1 MIYGFSFSL
10 FFHVISNTTKYK
22 INKYGWI
29 NNSGRRYLWDGL
41 FIVHT
46 ILLYYLL
53 VVSGSILNCLN
64 KPWNC
69 YIHSHSEH
77 IPCDIYVVRLRK
89 KNYTNVIWVDQIFG
103 GRVQEGS
110 DFFFNQTIDRKSLV
124 RLRSDWDLLSW
135 VCTYN
140 WH

>member
-1 MIYGFSFSL
+1 M
-10 FFHVISNTTKYK
+10 
-22 INKYGWI
+22 
-29 NNSGRRYLWDGL
+29 GR
-41 FIVHT
+41 FVHSIT

-89 KNYTNVIWVDQIFG
+89 KNYTNVIWVDQILSILVEEFK
-103 GRVQEGS
+103 RVVIFSLIRLWIENLWFVCDQIEIFCPEYVRIIGTKYRLLI
-110 DFFFNQTIDRKSLV
+110 NQHSSENVLA
-124 RLRSDWDLLSW
+124 LLLLLLYF
-135 VCTYN
+135 TGIIYIPK
-140 WH
+140 